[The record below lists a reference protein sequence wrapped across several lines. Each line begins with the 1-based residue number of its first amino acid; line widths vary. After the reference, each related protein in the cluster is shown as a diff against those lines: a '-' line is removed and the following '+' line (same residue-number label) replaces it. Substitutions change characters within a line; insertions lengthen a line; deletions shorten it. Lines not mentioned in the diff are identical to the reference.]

1 MLFGGDPR
9 QTLCYSGKM
18 PISASSA
25 IKGWRT
31 PFAALALMAIANSFA
46 FSTWNA
52 LHTNYAVDVIGFGGE
67 QQGILHTVREIPGF
81 LAFAAVFLLI
91 FMREQTLGVLSILT
105 IGVGVMLTGFFPTA
119 MGFYVTT
126 VIKSLGFHYYET
138 AAQSLA
144 LQWFDKKNA
153 PSRMGKVYSYASMST
168 IAAYGLIF
176 FTWKWLHL
184 DFIWV
189 FLAGGLVATCIGL
202 LIWLTFPKF
211 EGDTVQR
218 KTLVLRKRYWLYY
231 AITFI
236 GGARRQIFIIFAVLL
251 MVQKFGYTVSEM
263 TMLFLANAVF
273 TTLIAPRMGRFIE
286 TWGERR
292 SILIEHA
299 GLFAVFALYA
309 VVSNPWLAA
318 VLYMLDNAFFSMS
331 IAHRT
336 YFQKIGNPEDMAPTA
351 GVAFSINHIAAVF
364 IPIPLGLLWDT
375 DYTAVFWVGSA
386 IAFVGLLVSLL
397 VPRDPAK
404 GNETTLSTLAPEAL
418 PAKP

>member
-1 MLFGGDPR
+1 MR
-9 QTLCYSGKM
+9 VSSSGAG
-18 PISASSA
+18 S
-25 IKGWRT
+25 GWRT

-81 LAFAAVFLLI
+81 LAFAAVFLLLI
-91 FMREQTLGVLSILT
+91 MREQTLGVLSILT
-105 IGVGVMLTGFFPTA
+105 IGIGVAITGFFPTA
-119 MGFYVTT
+119 LGFYATT

-144 LQWFDKKNA
+144 LQWFSKDHA
-153 PSRMGKVYSYASMST
+153 PSRMGRIYSYASMST

-176 FTWKWLHL
+176 FIWKWLHL

-189 FLAGGLVATCIGL
+189 FLAGGLVASGIGL
-202 LIWLTFPKF
+202 LIWFTFPKF

-218 KTLVLRKRYWLYY
+218 KSLVIRRRYWLYY
-231 AITFI
+231 LITFV
-236 GGARRQIFIIFAVLL
+236 GGARRQIFMIFAILL
-251 MVQKFGYTVSEM
+251 MVQKFGYSVSEM
-263 TMLFLANAVF
+263 TVLMLVNAVF
-273 TTLIAPRMGRFIE
+273 TTLIAPRLGRFIE
-286 TWGERR
+286 IWGERR
-292 SILIEHA
+292 SIVIEHA

-309 VVSNPWLAA
+309 LVTNPWAAA

-336 YFQKIGNPEDMAPTA
+336 YFQKIGDPEDMAPTA

-364 IPIPLGLLWDT
+364 IPIPLGLLWDI
-375 DYTAVFWVGSA
+375 DYAAVFWVGAA
-386 IAFVGLLVSLL
+386 IAAFGFLVSFL

-404 GNETTLSTLAPEAL
+404 GNETTLSPGIAPQAATAA
-418 PAKP
+418 P

>member
-1 MLFGGDPR
+1 MSRFSL
-9 QTLCYSGKM
+9 QSVKAL
-18 PISASSA
+18 
-25 IKGWRT
+25 RT
-31 PFAALALMAIANSFA
+31 PFTALALMAIANAFA

-81 LAFAAVFLLI
+81 LAFAAVFLLLL
-91 FMREQTLGVLSILT
+91 MREQTLGILSILT
-105 IGVGVMLTGFFPTA
+105 IGIGVMLTGFFPTA

-138 AAQSLA
+138 VAQSLA
-144 LQWFDKKNA
+144 LQWFDKKTA
-153 PSRMGKVYSYASMST
+153 PSRMGRVYSYASMST

-189 FLAGGLVATCIGL
+189 FLAGGLVATAIGA
-202 LIWLTFPKF
+202 LIWLTFPVF
-211 EGDTVQR
+211 EGDTAQR
-218 KTLVLRKRYWLYY
+218 KSLVLRKRYWLYY
-231 AITFI
+231 LITFI

-263 TMLFLANAVF
+263 TMLFLVNAVF
-273 TTLIAPRMGRFIE
+273 TTLIAPRLGRFIE
-286 TWGERR
+286 IWGERR
-292 SILIEHA
+292 AIMVEHA
-299 GLFAVFALYA
+299 GLFTVFALYA
-309 VVSNPWLAA
+309 LVTSPWAA
-318 VLYMLDNAFFSMS
+318 AILYMLDNAFFSMS

-336 YFQKIGNPEDMAPTA
+336 YFQKIGDPDHMAPTA

-375 DYTAVFWVGSA
+375 DYTAVFWIGSA
-386 IAFVGLLVSLL
+386 IAAAGLLASLL

-404 GNETTLSTLAPEAL
+404 GNETTLSAFTPQALA
-418 PAKP
+418 AKS

>member
-1 MLFGGDPR
+1 
-9 QTLCYSGKM
+9 M
-18 PISASSA
+18 PVSASTA
-25 IKGWRT
+25 ATGWRS
-31 PFAALALMAIANSFA
+31 PFAALALMAVANAFA

-81 LAFAAVFLLI
+81 LAFAAVFLLL
-91 FMREQTLGVLSILT
+91 FMREQTLGIVSILT
-105 IGVGVMLTGFFPTA
+105 IGFGVMITGFFPTA
-119 MGFYVTT
+119 MGFYATT

-144 LQWFDKKNA
+144 LQWFDKRTA
-153 PSRMGKVYSYASMST
+153 PSRMGKVYAYASMST

-176 FTWKWLHL
+176 VTWKWLHL

-189 FLAGGLVATCIGL
+189 YMAGGIVAAAIGA
-202 LIWLTFPKF
+202 LIWFTFPTF

-218 KTLVLRKRYWLYY
+218 KSLVLRKRYWLYY
-231 AITFI
+231 LITFI
-236 GGARRQIFIIFAVLL
+236 GGARRQIFMIFAILL

-263 TMLFLANAVF
+263 TMLLMVNALF
-273 TTLIAPRMGRFIE
+273 TTMIAPRLGRFIE
-286 TWGERR
+286 IWGERR

-299 GLFAVFALYA
+299 GLLAVFAAYA
-309 VVSNPWLAA
+309 LVTSPWAAA

-336 YFQKIGNPEDMAPTA
+336 YFQKIGDPEDMAPTA

-364 IPIPLGLLWDT
+364 IPIPLGLLWDV
-375 DYTAVFWVGSA
+375 DYTAVFWVGSG
-386 IAFVGLLVSLL
+386 IAAFGFLVSLL

-404 GNETTLSTLAPEAL
+404 GHETILSDPVITAIPGT
-418 PAKP
+418 P

>member
-1 MLFGGDPR
+1 
-9 QTLCYSGKM
+9 M
-18 PISASSA
+18 PISASA
-25 IKGWRT
+25 EHKGWRT
-31 PFAALALMAIANSFA
+31 PFTALALMAIANAFA

-81 LAFAAVFLLI
+81 LAFAAVFLLF

-105 IGVGVMLTGFFPTA
+105 IGVGVAVTGFFPSA
-119 MGFYVTT
+119 YGFYATT

-144 LQWFDKKNA
+144 LQWFDKRNA
-153 PSRMGKVYSYASMST
+153 PSRMGRIYGLASLST

-176 FTWKWLHL
+176 LTWKWFEL
-184 DFIWV
+184 DFVWV
-189 FLAGGLVATCIGL
+189 FLAGGMVAAGIGL
-202 LIWLTFPKF
+202 LIFFAFPVF
-211 EGDTVQR
+211 EGDAVQR

-231 AITFI
+231 LITFI
-236 GGARRQIFIIFAVLL
+236 GGARRQIFIVFAVLL

-273 TTLIAPRMGRFIE
+273 TTLIAPRLGRFIE
-286 TWGERR
+286 IWGERR

-299 GLFAVFALYA
+299 GLFAVFAGYA
-309 VVSNPWLAA
+309 LVDSPWAA
-318 VLYMLDNAFFSMS
+318 AAFYMLDNAFFSMS

-336 YFQKIGNPEDMAPTA
+336 YFQKIGDPEDMAPTA

-364 IPIPLGLLWDT
+364 IPIPLGLLWDA

-386 IAFVGLLVSLL
+386 IAAFGFIVSFLI
-397 VPRDPAK
+397 PRDPSK
-404 GNETTLSTLAPEAL
+404 GHETTFSPLL
-418 PAKP
+418 PATPALKT